1 MSSSAPVSTDC
12 AFAPLRHRFAPRLNF
27 TIHLGIG
34 WLVAKSIRA
43 SAEVHQTPHHRRK
56 GSLGHPDERDGS
68 SAASHLGKRL
78 QDARAS
84 FYGPF
89 VTELDTRPRSYG
101 ETLDPDFLRSVFCS
115 MLKARILENKLSSL
129 YKAGKIVGGVYLGR
143 GQEAVSAT
151 LGTALIQGTDFF
163 APLIR
168 DQAGRTAFGEPLID
182 CTRTYLGSKDGP
194 MRGRDGNIHRGRPQV
209 GMPAMISHL
218 GAQVPVI
225 AGMLFAKRL
234 QGTLAGRVGATCIGD
249 GATSTGAFHEGLN
262 LAAMEKLPMVVIVAN
277 NQFAY
282 STPNSRQFACADLV
296 EKARGYGVA
305 GHSVDGTDLIAC
317 ATVISKAVNL
327 ARAGGGPQ
335 LVVARLLRLSGHGEH
350 DDGSYVPQEIRGSHD
365 GRDCMEVA
373 MRQLVEHGIATMNEI
388 SHWQET
394 FAEEV
399 QRAVAQAQ
407 QEDPPDPYQEDW
419 TALATRFPISVS
431 SSSGGSA
438 Q

>member
-1 MSSSAPVSTDC
+1 MQ
-12 AFAPLRHRFAPRLNF
+12 FF
-27 TIHLGIG
+27 T
-34 WLVAKSIRA
+34 
-43 SAEVHQTPHHRRK
+43 
-56 GSLGHPDERDGS
+56 
-68 SAASHLGKRL
+68 
-78 QDARAS
+78 
-84 FYGPF
+84 
-89 VTELDTRPRSYG
+89 G
-101 ETLDPDFLRSVFCS
+101 EAVMNRDFLRSVFQS
-115 MLKARILENKLSSL
+115 MLRARILENKLSSL

-182 CTRTYLGSKDGP
+182 CTRTYLGSVEGP
-194 MRGRDGNIHRGRPQV
+194 MRGRDGNIHRGRPSM

-262 LAAMEKLPMVVIVAN
+262 LAAVENLPMVVVVGN

-282 STPNSRQFACADLV
+282 STPNKRQFACADLA
-296 EKARGYGVA
+296 EKASGYGV
-305 GHSVDGTDLIAC
+305 GGFSVDGTDLLAC
-317 ATVISKAVNL
+317 ASVICEAVRR
-327 ARAGGGPQ
+327 ARDGQGPQ

-350 DDGSYVPQEIRGSHD
+350 DDGAYVPIELRAGHY
-365 GRDCMEVA
+365 GRDCIEVA
-373 MRQLVEHGIATMNEI
+373 MRQLVENHLATVEEI
-388 SHWQET
+388 LGWQDE
-394 FAEEV
+394 FADEV

-407 QEDPPDPYQEDW
+407 QEAVPDPYREDW
-419 TALATRFPISVS
+419 SALSTRFPISCPLS
-431 SSSGGSA
+431 PPA
-438 Q
+438 IQ

>member
-1 MSSSAPVSTDC
+1 MQN
-12 AFAPLRHRFAPRLNF
+12 FAEGVVMNR
-27 TIHLGIG
+27 
-34 WLVAKSIRA
+34 
-43 SAEVHQTPHHRRK
+43 
-56 GSLGHPDERDGS
+56 
-68 SAASHLGKRL
+68 
-78 QDARAS
+78 
-84 FYGPF
+84 
-89 VTELDTRPRSYG
+89 
-101 ETLDPDFLRSVFCS
+101 DFLRSVFQS
-115 MLKARILENKLSSL
+115 MLRARILENKLSSL

-168 DQAGRTAFGEPLID
+168 DQAGRTAFGEPIID
-182 CTRTYLGSKDGP
+182 CTRTYLGSVEGP
-194 MRGRDGNIHRGRPQV
+194 MRGRDGNIHRGRPRM

-234 QGTLAGRVGATCIGD
+234 QGTLTGRVGATCIGD

-262 LAAMEKLPMVVIVAN
+262 LAAVERLPMVVIVGN

-282 STPNSRQFACADLV
+282 STPNNRQFACADLV
-296 EKARGYGVA
+296 EKARGYGV
-305 GHSVDGTDLIAC
+305 GGFSVDGTDLLAC
-317 ATVISKAVNL
+317 ASVICEAVKR
-327 ARAGGGPQ
+327 ARDGGGPQ

-350 DDGSYVPQEIRGSHD
+350 DDGAYVPSEIRNGHY
-365 GRDCMEVA
+365 GRDCIEVA
-373 MRQLVEHGIATMNEI
+373 MRQLVDNHLATVDEI
-388 SHWQET
+388 SAWQEE

-407 QEDPPDPYQEDW
+407 KEAVPDPYHEDW
-419 TALATRFPISVS
+419 TALATRFPLTNFVS
-431 SSSGGSA
+431 

>member
-1 MSSSAPVSTDC
+1 MQSYA
-12 AFAPLRHRFAPRLNF
+12 
-27 TIHLGIG
+27 
-34 WLVAKSIRA
+34 
-43 SAEVHQTPHHRRK
+43 
-56 GSLGHPDERDGS
+56 DGMTMN
-68 SAASHLGKRL
+68 R
-78 QDARAS
+78 
-84 FYGPF
+84 
-89 VTELDTRPRSYG
+89 
-101 ETLDPDFLRSVFCS
+101 DFLRSVFQS
-115 MLKARILENKLSSL
+115 MLRARLLENKLSSL

-151 LGTALIQGTDFF
+151 LGTSLIQGTDFF

-182 CTRTYLGSKDGP
+182 CTRTYLGSVEGP

-218 GAQVPVI
+218 GAQVPLI

-262 LAAMEKLPMVVIVAN
+262 VAAVERLPMVVVVGN

-282 STPNSRQFACADLV
+282 STPNNRQFACHDLV
-296 EKARGYGVA
+296 EKARGYGV
-305 GHSVDGTDLIAC
+305 GGFSVDGTDLLAC
-317 ATVISKAVNL
+317 ASVIGEAVKR
-327 ARAGGGPQ
+327 AREGGGPQ
-335 LVVARLLRLSGHGEH
+335 MVVAQLLRLSGHGEH
-350 DDGSYVPQEIRGSHD
+350 DDGSYVPTNLRSDHYGRDCIDVAMSQLMENNLATADEIRG
-365 GRDCMEVA
+365 
-373 MRQLVEHGIATMNEI
+373 
-388 SHWQET
+388 WQEQ

-407 QEDPPDPYQEDW
+407 QEDTPDPYKENW
-419 TALATRFPISVS
+419 TALSTRFPLSPT
-431 SSSGGSA
+431 SA